1 MLTIVYA
8 SLTYSS
14 TARIMLQLMNKHSS
28 KKPAITFLFSD
39 TGGGH
44 RAAAEAIIEAI
55 HAEYGDTMVTKMVD
69 FFKDYAP
76 LPLNYLPDL
85 YPQMVKIPK
94 LWGAFFDLSDGRSQA
109 SFMTSAF
116 WPFVSTAARRLAYE
130 HQNEVLVSVH
140 PVVNF
145 FALNALG
152 ANHLHYITVVTD
164 LVSTHAMWFDHRADM
179 IFVPTEI
186 ARRRAL
192 EYGMPSE
199 KVCVA
204 GKPVSNRFSNP
215 SGDKRI
221 LREKLGWPQDKFTV
235 LLVGGGEGMGPLTGM
250 AHAIDESDLDIAK
263 VIIAGR
269 NTRLEA
275 KLKAVTWEN
284 PTYIYGFINNMPDF
298 MRAADVIV
306 TKAGP
311 GTIAEALI
319 AGLPIILY
327 AKLDG
332 QENGNVDFVENEN
345 LGVWAPDPAMLIST
359 LRGWISQPYAREA
372 VIENCRRAA
381 RPDATR
387 MIGHILG
394 ARAGLVDLPQE
405 MARDFI
411 GDRSRRTF
419 PRLRPN
425 VKTT

>member
-1 MLTIVYA
+1 MLKIVYA
-8 SLTYSS
+8 SLTYSC
-14 TARIMLQLMNKHSS
+14 TTRIVLQLMNDHSS

-55 HAEYGDTMVTKMVD
+55 HAEYGDTLVTKMVD

-76 LPLNYLPDL
+76 PPLNYLPYL
-85 YPQMVKIPK
+85 YPHMVKIPK
-94 LWGAFFDLSDGRSQA
+94 LWGAFFDLSDGHSQA
-109 SFMTSAF
+109 RFMTSAF
-116 WPFVSTAARRLAYE
+116 WPYVSTAARRLAYE

-140 PVVNF
+140 PVVNS

-152 ANHLHYITVVTD
+152 EHRLPYVTVVTD
-164 LVSTHAMWFDHRADM
+164 LVSTHAMWFDHRSDL
-179 IFVPTEI
+179 IFVPTEM

-199 KVCVA
+199 KVYVA
-204 GKPVSNRFSNP
+204 GQPVSTRFSNP
-215 SGDKRI
+215 VGDKRF
-221 LREKLGWPQDKFTV
+221 LREKLGWPQDRFTV
-235 LLVGGGEGMGPLTGM
+235 LLVGGGEGMGPLAGM
-250 AHAIDESDLDIAK
+250 AHALDESDLEVAK

-275 KLKAVTWEN
+275 ELKAATWEN
-284 PTYIYGFINNMPDF
+284 PTYIYGFINDMPDF

-332 QENGNVDFVENEN
+332 QEDGNVDFVINEKV
-345 LGVWAPDPAMLIST
+345 GAWAPDPAVLIST
-359 LRGWISQPYAREA
+359 LRSWIFHPYVREA
-372 VIENCRRAA
+372 VIENCRRSA

-387 MIGHILG
+387 MIAHILG
-394 ARAGLVDLPQE
+394 VRAGLVDLPQE
-405 MARDFI
+405 MAHDFI
-411 GDRSRRTF
+411 GDRSRRAL

>member
-1 MLTIVYA
+1 MRTIVYI
-8 SLTYSS
+8 SLTYSCTS
-14 TARIMLQLMNKHSS
+14 RIMLQLMNNHSS

-44 RAAAEAIIEAI
+44 RAAAEAVIEAI
-55 HAEYGDTMVTKMVD
+55 HAEYGDTLVTKMVD

-85 YPQMVKIPK
+85 YPHMVKIPK

-109 SFMTSAF
+109 RFMTSAF

-145 FALNALG
+145 FALKALG
-152 ANHLHYITVVTD
+152 ANHLPYITVVTD
-164 LVSTHAMWFDHRADM
+164 LVSTHAMWFDHHADL

-204 GKPVSNRFSNP
+204 GQPVSTRFSNP
-215 SGDKRI
+215 SGDKQI

-250 AHAIDESDLDIAK
+250 AHAIDESDLDIAQ

-269 NTRLEA
+269 NARLEA
-275 KLKAVTWEN
+275 QLKAVTWEN
-284 PTYIYGFINNMPDF
+284 PTYIYGFVNDMPDF
-298 MRAADVIV
+298 MCAADVIV

-332 QENGNVDFVENEN
+332 QEDGNVDFVENEKV
-345 LGVWAPDPAMLIST
+345 GVWAPDPAMLIST
-359 LRGWISQPYAREA
+359 LRRWISQPYARDA

-387 MIGHILG
+387 MIAHILG
-394 ARAGLVDLPQE
+394 ARAGSIALSQKLAEVLPVNPTWR
-405 MARDFI
+405 A
-411 GDRSRRTF
+411 F
-419 PRLRPN
+419 PRLRPDPK
-425 VKTT
+425 KT